1 MKVMITGGLGFV
13 GTQLSIRLI
22 KGGHQV
28 TVLDH
33 SPLPRPYTPPKVHY
47 VAADTTMPGDWQDE
61 VAKQEA
67 VINLAG
73 ASIFSR
79 WTAQNK
85 RLMYDSRI
93 LTTRNVVDAMSANP
107 ANKDTLLCS
116 TSAVGYYGFR
126 GDEEV
131 TEEEGPGNDF
141 LARLAADWEKEALK
155 AADKGVRVTI
165 TRFGLVLGKT
175 GGMLGQMIPLF
186 KKFIGGPLGSGK
198 QWFSWIHMEDLLSAF
213 MFVFNN
219 QDIHGPINFCAPNPV
234 RNRDLA
240 KALGEV
246 LNRPSLFRTPAF
258 VLRLVLGEFGSVVLE
273 GQRVIPSR
281 LLKHGFVFTYPEIK
295 GALREVI
302 GKPS

>member
-1 MKVMITGGLGFV
+1 MKVLITGGLGFV
-13 GTQLSIRLI
+13 GTQLSIRLLERR
-22 KGGHQV
+22 HQV
-28 TVLDH
+28 TVVDH
-33 SPLPRPYTPPKVHY
+33 SPQPRPYTPAEVHY
-47 VAADTTMPGDWQDE
+47 VAADTTVPGAWQEE
-61 VAKQEA
+61 VAEQDA

-79 WTAQNK
+79 WRAETK

-93 LTTRNVVDAMSANP
+93 LTTHNVVDAMP
-107 ANKDTLLCS
+107 AKKGALLCS

-126 GDEEV
+126 GDEEL
-131 TEEEGPGNDF
+131 TEEDGPGTDF
-141 LARLAADWEKEALK
+141 LAGLAAAWEGEALK
-155 AADKGVRVTI
+155 AADKGSRVVI

-175 GGMLGQMIPLF
+175 GGVLGQMIPLF

-213 MFVFNN
+213 LFVFNN
-219 QDIHGPINFCAPNPV
+219 QDIHGPVNCCAPNPV

-246 LNRPSLFRTPAF
+246 LKRPSVVPTPAF
-258 VLRLVLGEFGSVVLE
+258 VLRLVLGEFGSVILK
-273 GQRVIPSR
+273 GQRVIPPR
-281 LLKHGFVFTYPEIK
+281 LLRYGFVFQYPEIR

-302 GKPS
+302 GNPG

>member
-13 GTQLSIRLI
+13 GTQLSIRLL
-22 KGGHQV
+22 KGGNQV
-28 TVLDH
+28 TLVDR
-33 SPLPRPYTPPKVHY
+33 SPHPMSYTPPDVRY

-61 VAKQEA
+61 VAVQDA

-79 WTAQNK
+79 WTAQTK
-85 RLMYDSRI
+85 RIMYDSRI
-93 LTTRNVVDAMSANP
+93 LTTRNVVDAMP
-107 ANKDTLLCS
+107 ANKGALLCS
-116 TSAVGYYGFR
+116 TSAVGYYGLR
-126 GDEEV
+126 GDEEL
-131 TEEEGPGNDF
+131 TEEDGPGNDF
-141 LARLAADWEKEALK
+141 LARLAADWEGEALK
-155 AADKGVRVTI
+155 AAEKGVRVTI

-175 GGMLGQMIPLF
+175 GGVLGQMIPLF

-213 MFVFNN
+213 LFVFNN
-219 QDIHGPINFCAPNPV
+219 NDIQGPVNFCAPNPV

-240 KALGEV
+240 TALGEV
-246 LNRPSLFRTPAF
+246 LKRPSLFRTPAF
-258 VLRLVLGEFGSVVLE
+258 VLRIVLGEFGSVVLE

-281 LLKHGFVFTYPEIK
+281 LLKHGFTFTYPEIR

>member
-13 GTQLSIRLI
+13 GTQLSIRLL
-22 KGGHQV
+22 KGGNQV
-28 TVLDH
+28 TVVDH
-33 SPLPRPYTPPKVHY
+33 SPHPMPYTPPDVRY

-61 VAKQEA
+61 VAVQDA

-79 WTAQNK
+79 WTAQTK
-85 RLMYDSRI
+85 RIMYDSRI
-93 LTTRNVVDAMSANP
+93 LTTRNVVDAMP
-107 ANKDTLLCS
+107 ANKGALLCS
-116 TSAVGYYGFR
+116 TSAVGYYGLR
-126 GDEEV
+126 GDEEL
-131 TEEEGPGNDF
+131 TEEDGPGNDF
-141 LARLAADWEKEALK
+141 LARLAADWEGEALK
-155 AADKGVRVTI
+155 AAEKGVRVTI

-175 GGMLGQMIPLF
+175 GGVLGQMIPLF

-213 MFVFNN
+213 LFVFNN
-219 QDIHGPINFCAPNPV
+219 NDIQGPVNFCAPNPV

-240 KALGEV
+240 TALGEV
-246 LNRPSLFRTPAF
+246 LKRPSLFRTPAF
-258 VLRLVLGEFGSVVLE
+258 VLRIVLGEFGSVVLE

-281 LLKHGFVFTYPEIK
+281 LLKHGFTFTYPEIR

>member
-13 GTQLSIRLI
+13 GTQLSMRLL
-22 KGGHQV
+22 KGGNQV
-28 TVLDH
+28 TVVDH
-33 SPLPRPYTPPKVHY
+33 SPQPRPYTPSEVHY
-47 VAADTTMPGDWQDE
+47 VAADTTMPGNWQDA
-61 VAKQEA
+61 VAAQDA

-79 WTAQNK
+79 WTAETK

-93 LTTRNVVDAMSANP
+93 LTTRNVVDAMP
-107 ANKDTLLCS
+107 AKKGTLLCS

-126 GDEEV
+126 GDEEL
-131 TEEEGPGNDF
+131 TEEDGPGNDF
-141 LARLAADWEKEALK
+141 LARLAADWEREALK
-155 AADKGVRVTI
+155 AADKGSRVTI

-175 GGMLGQMIPLF
+175 GGVLGQMIPLF
-186 KKFIGGPLGSGK
+186 KKFIGGPLGGGN

-213 MFVFNN
+213 LFVFNN
-219 QDIHGPINFCAPNPV
+219 QDIHGPINCCAPHPV

-240 KALGEV
+240 RALGDV
-246 LNRPSLFRTPAF
+246 LKRPSLFRTPAF
-258 VLRLVLGEFGSVVLE
+258 VLRLVLGEFGSVILE

-281 LLKHGFVFTYPEIK
+281 LLRYSFAFKYPEIR